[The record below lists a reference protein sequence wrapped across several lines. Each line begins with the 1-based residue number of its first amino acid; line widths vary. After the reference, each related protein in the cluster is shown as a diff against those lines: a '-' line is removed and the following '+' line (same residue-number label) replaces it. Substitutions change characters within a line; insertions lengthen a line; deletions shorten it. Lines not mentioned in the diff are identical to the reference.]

1 MVSGQIQV
9 NHQELTDTGTKTGDT
24 SDDAKTIQ
32 QKIQAAQVPQNA
44 WGIVG
49 LLTVGEYEVL
59 LAALN
64 DHMSTMSQGIQNL
77 ASTIQQ
83 IASNYKENE
92 DSVAETFSDVEK
104 DLGDT
109 AQAPTAKGA

>member
-9 NHQELTDTGTKTGDT
+9 NHQELTDTGTKAGDT
-24 SDDAKTIQ
+24 SGDAKTIQ

-44 WGIVG
+44 WGEVG
-49 LLTVGEYEVL
+49 LLTVGEYEIL

-64 DHMSTMSQGIQNL
+64 DHMNTMSQGIQNL
-77 ASTIQQ
+77 AGTIQQ
-83 IASNYKENE
+83 IATNYKENE
-92 DSVAETFSDVEK
+92 DSVAETFSDAEK
-104 DLGDT
+104 DLGDA